1 MSDQRRIDSD
11 VFNKFTLAIRFFK
24 LDEIKEMIAQ
34 DPALLDKDYLT
45 HSPISVALHSAV
57 AGAAPILVKLFL
69 EKSSA
74 APEVIKRMMHDSAT
88 NTHVLREALQK
99 GHEDIALMILKHDPD
114 IDMHQISPN
123 HNTPMLM
130 LALSRGLATA
140 SAEMIARGAR
150 ITDVCPN
157 FNNRNALHW
166 AARGTPA
173 TIDLVYPTLKDS
185 LNVRDTKG
193 CPPFMH
199 AVDAHN
205 IETTFHLA
213 KLGAYTHLT
222 DQNGMNALMLCA
234 NNQKE
239 PDLLHGLLSLG
250 LDPMATDND
259 GCCALHYIGMQ
270 PWMRPERPASR
281 AMIKIL
287 TANGLDINERDNT
300 GRTPLMVAAAN
311 YEESDY
317 KVNAIVP
324 FLRAGADPT
333 LQDKSGKTAADHTDN
348 ERMKEIIIRAQERW
362 RMREK
367 IAHEK
372 QLKEIDTL
380 CHSGANNKT
389 PVMHKIALK
398 PRKVMP

>member
-1 MSDQRRIDSD
+1 
-11 VFNKFTLAIRFFK
+11 
-24 LDEIKEMIAQ
+24 
-34 DPALLDKDYLT
+34 
-45 HSPISVALHSAV
+45 
-57 AGAAPILVKLFL
+57 
-69 EKSSA
+69 
-74 APEVIKRMMHDSAT
+74 
-88 NTHVLREALQK
+88 
-99 GHEDIALMILKHDPD
+99 
-114 IDMHQISPN
+114 
-123 HNTPMLM
+123 
-130 LALSRGLATA
+130 
-140 SAEMIARGAR
+140 
-150 ITDVCPN
+150 
-157 FNNRNALHW
+157 
-166 AARGTPA
+166 
-173 TIDLVYPTLKDS
+173 
-185 LNVRDTKG
+185 
-193 CPPFMH
+193 
-199 AVDAHN
+199 
-205 IETTFHLA
+205 
-213 KLGAYTHLT
+213 
-222 DQNGMNALMLCA
+222 
-234 NNQKE
+234 
-239 PDLLHGLLSLG
+239 
-250 LDPMATDND
+250 
-259 GCCALHYIGMQ
+259 
-270 PWMRPERPASR
+270 
-281 AMIKIL
+281 MIKIL